1 MTGAIMESGLCAR
14 DMMIKRVKTVR
25 PETQIADAV
34 KMLLRHGFSGAPVL
48 DASGELV
55 GILSEKDC
63 IQALMRAVV
72 ERLPSS
78 QVRDVMTEDVITVT
92 PDTHLLTIA
101 HMFLNKPIRRLP
113 VVENGKLV
121 GQISRRDLLRHAA
134 AVFEDAPSRSA
145 AVLYLSAV
153 DGSRRPK

>member
-1 MTGAIMESGLCAR
+1 MPSPTIESGLCAR
-14 DMMIKRVKTVR
+14 DMMITRVKTVR
-25 PETQIADAV
+25 PDTQVIDAV
-34 KMLLRHGFSGAPVL
+34 NMLLKYGFSGAPVL
-48 DASGELV
+48 DESGALV

-78 QVRDVMTEDVITVT
+78 QVKHVMTKEVITIT
-92 PDTHLLTIA
+92 PDTHVLTIA

-113 VVENGKLV
+113 VVENGQLV
-121 GQISRRDLLRHAA
+121 GQISRRDLLKHAA
-134 AVFEDAPSRSA
+134 AVFEKAPNRGA

-153 DGSRRPK
+153 DGSQSPH